1 MIKIF
6 TLEVRVGP
14 YLLVFGLEGIPF
26 RIVNLR
32 LRRES
37 VDGRDEHEERTEQ
50 DLEHFCE
57 MSPLKKDEETR

>member
-50 DLEHFCE
+50 DLQHF
-57 MSPLKKDEETR
+57 L